1 MESRMSSQS
10 SSTHSIGY
18 RRRTRSAKTNKRSVA
33 TTFRSGPKSSSPKQG
48 VQDDPIVIPFPIP
61 SNISKDW
68 LLKTAPIVLARHFIY
83 ARGLWP
89 MSFHQLLLL
98 QQQELLKEE
107 EKRAVGGGEKT
118 KKRRLNNA
126 HSINPTIRKKQQRA
140 MNQITRMCDEWT
152 RYSVAASN
160 SARHHDTSQ
169 ESEKNEGHQK
179 SPLSMPMPLSSPK
192 MKLPGFV
199 MLALGPSFGRAREF
213 YLLDFGSISEE
224 FNTRSSF
231 KDDVQEQKFEA
242 MLARK
247 LISSLMNHSG
257 NDGRS
262 SVINS
267 LPTST
272 SPSFRL
278 WISIGFENQPD
289 SKDTSSICYDDS
301 LLSNSSTRRTESSPL
316 STVSWIPRN
325 KFPLMKKTLSKPF
338 RRQQSM
344 VTIRFFRSQKQNRS
358 MEQHNANQIV
368 NDSNGEEAG
377 YNLASSHLQH
387 TKLEQM
393 TWMSLSSCVKGFR
406 L

>member
-1 MESRMSSQS
+1 
-10 SSTHSIGY
+10 
-18 RRRTRSAKTNKRSVA
+18 
-33 TTFRSGPKSSSPKQG
+33 
-48 VQDDPIVIPFPIP
+48 
-61 SNISKDW
+61 
-68 LLKTAPIVLARHFIY
+68 
-83 ARGLWP
+83 
-89 MSFHQLLLL
+89 
-98 QQQELLKEE
+98 
-107 EKRAVGGGEKT
+107 
-118 KKRRLNNA
+118 
-126 HSINPTIRKKQQRA
+126 
-140 MNQITRMCDEWT
+140 
-152 RYSVAASN
+152 
-160 SARHHDTSQ
+160 
-169 ESEKNEGHQK
+169 
-179 SPLSMPMPLSSPK
+179 
-192 MKLPGFV
+192 
-199 MLALGPSFGRAREF
+199 
-213 YLLDFGSISEE
+213 
-224 FNTRSSF
+224 
-231 KDDVQEQKFEA
+231 
-242 MLARK
+242 
-247 LISSLMNHSG
+247 MNHSG

-325 KFPLMKKTLSKPF
+325 KFPLMKKTLSKPI

-377 YNLASSHLQH
+377 CNLASSHLQH